1 MRQSGAPA
9 ADQVLALLAELA
21 RHPEP
26 MAASVLAAGLGLPR
40 STTYRL
46 LGVLERHGLVTHLTE
61 QRRYG
66 LGTGVYEL
74 GSAYERQAPLQR
86 IARPALHRLVDQTG
100 ENAHL
105 SVLHGR
111 DVLYLIEERAVGRP
125 LLITDV
131 GVRLPAVV
139 TASGLAMLARLP
151 ARQVRALFPDPA
163 SLVQR
168 LGRGPTSPTELRRV
182 LVDVRARGFALEE
195 GSVTEGLS
203 SVASAVPDHTGHP
216 VAAVAITYDP
226 RSVEEG
232 RRGWLVD
239 RAAAAATQLSR
250 RLGGRDGFPNRP
262 RSG

>member
-1 MRQSGAPA
+1 MPAPA
-9 ADQVLALLAELA
+9 ADQVLSLLAELA

-46 LGVLERHGLVTHLTE
+46 LGVLERHGLVTHLAE

-125 LLITDV
+125 LLVTDV
-131 GVRLPAVV
+131 GVRLPAPL

-151 ARQVRALFPDPA
+151 ARQVRALFPDRT

-168 LGRGPTSPTELRRV
+168 NGQGPARPSALRAM
-182 LVDVRARGFALEE
+182 LSDVRGRGFALEE

-203 SVASAVPDHTGHP
+203 SVACAVLDHTGHP
-216 VAAVAITYDP
+216 AAAVALTYDP
-226 RSVEEG
+226 ANLDPARVRE
-232 RRGWLVD
+232 LVQ
-239 RAAAAATQLSR
+239 RASATADQLSR
-250 RLGGRDGFPNRP
+250 RLGGTGSRNMRP
-262 RSG
+262 